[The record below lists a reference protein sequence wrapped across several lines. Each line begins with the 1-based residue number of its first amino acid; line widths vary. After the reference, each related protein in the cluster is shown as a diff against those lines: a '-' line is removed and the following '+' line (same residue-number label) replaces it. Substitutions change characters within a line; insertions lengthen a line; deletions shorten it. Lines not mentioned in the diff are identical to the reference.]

1 MGVRG
6 KQRGLLTPCLV
17 GSLTQIRL
25 SDLHRHLLLPAQDST
40 FGWHVPTN
48 RVPDLCDAP
57 NCLSLIFFSAAA
69 VGGAGSL
76 DVAVTLRP
84 LALRVAGVHVHVHVP
99 LIQVFVVEV
108 GNSFHTSQTFEL
120 KLSLKPDELYKTNLR
135 GSTTNSKHGAAH
147 IFFFIVFKCYWK
159 RRFGRNV
166 APIWCG
172 VAHVA
177 FHPTCVRA

>member
-25 SDLHRHLLLPAQDST
+25 SYLHRHLLLPAQDST

-48 RVPDLCDAP
+48 RVPDLCDAS